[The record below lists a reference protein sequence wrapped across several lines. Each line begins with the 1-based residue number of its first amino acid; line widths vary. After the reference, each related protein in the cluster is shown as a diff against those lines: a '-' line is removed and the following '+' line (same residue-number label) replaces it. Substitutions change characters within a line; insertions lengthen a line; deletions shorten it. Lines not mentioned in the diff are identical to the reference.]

1 MKTQLIMLPQPI
13 LVSNEEIKENDWY
26 YSSQGVLQST
36 KSYFEDKRGLRT
48 YYLTHELWSFLCQKI
63 IAGIPKLPAIDFSA
77 LSEKECKVIG
87 WIDLEKLARDAVSAS
102 NSVDVKLVREVWKN
116 GFETAQSLNEKKF
129 TLSDLKSAFSHYAFT
144 STSQQPYSDKELDEA
159 FDKFVSALS
168 RPKVFDVE
176 IETEWYKD
184 LPPGG
189 GFGGAAPID
198 LERPQI
204 TNNSIKVLRLL

>member
-1 MKTQLIMLPQPI
+1 MLPQPI
-13 LVSNEEIKENDWY
+13 LVSDEEINEHTKPCYCFNSIKNTWDDNIIFY
-26 YSSQGVLQST
+26 QGAMP
-36 KSYFEDKRGLRT
+36 KYHYKGFK
-48 YYLTHELWSFLCQKI
+48 KI
-63 IAGIPKLPAIDFSA
+63 IAGIPELPSVDFSA

-116 GFETAQSLNEKKF
+116 GFKTAQSLNEKKF

-159 FDKFVSALS
+159 FEKFASVLS

-198 LERPQI
+198 LEWPKI

>member
-1 MKTQLIMLPQPI
+1 MNIQLIMMLPQPI
-13 LVSNEEIKENDWY
+13 LVSYEPDVRDTFPYHVAEKLTTGEWTIWQVDNFNDIDERN
-26 YSSQGVLQST
+26 Q
-36 KSYFEDKRGLRT
+36 K
-48 YYLTHELWSFLCQKI
+48 KI
-63 IAGIPKLPAIDFSA
+63 IAGIPNLPSVNLSA

-116 GFETAQSLNEKKF
+116 GFKTAQSLNEKKF
-129 TLSDLKSAFSHYAFT
+129 TLSDLKSAFSYYAFT

-159 FDKFVSALS
+159 FEKFASVLS

-198 LERPQI
+198 LEWPKI